1 MNVLELFEKY
11 EKAANVV
18 VSHYSDVFI
27 KTVEDSTAPDEFKEF
42 ARQQHVDEETIA
54 EIIEN
59 APRGAF
65 DVFDKHEIYIEISV
79 VLQEKSASFI
89 YFINDLGSL
98 MSFPTRKEAEAHA
111 VEAAFRILNE
121 KLCQIK

>member
-11 EKAANVV
+11 EKAANVI

-89 YFINDLGSL
+89 YFINSKSADVYY
-98 MSFPTRKEAEAHA
+98 PTRKEAEAAA
-111 VEAAFRILNE
+111 VETAFEILNN
-121 KLCQIK
+121 KL